1 MRRSFRNTPSPC
13 SSYKGVCPHRLVVFQ
28 DCRMRGA
35 SSQSGGALVGM
46 YRLLLVRGIAWALE
60 EKPEAFMPIVFDG
73 ITDEKGMV
81 GTKDTMM
88 NYRNRK
94 K

>member
-1 MRRSFRNTPSPC
+1 
-13 SSYKGVCPHRLVVFQ
+13 
-28 DCRMRGA
+28 
-35 SSQSGGALVGM
+35 M

-60 EKPEAFMPIVFDG
+60 EKPEAFMPIVFAG

-81 GTKDTMM
+81 GTKDSMM
-88 NYRNRK
+88 DYRNRK